1 TAAGS
6 APAGSVA
13 GDAASVASGA
23 AAAAAGTAAS
33 GTAAPP
39 AATSTV
45 ASSSTAAENLQP
57 APPTDMTAVVPPVAD
72 TTPPTLDVQVLG
84 SAPTEPPTAA
94 PAPTGAISVGS

>member
-1 TAAGS
+1 
-6 APAGSVA
+6 
-13 GDAASVASGA
+13 
-23 AAAAAGTAAS
+23 GTAAS

-57 APPTDMTAVVPPVAD
+57 APPTDMTAVVPPVARPD

-84 SAPTEPPTAA
+84 SAPTEPSTAA
-94 PAPTGAISVGS
+94 PATTGAIPVGS